1 MQRVAEACVDRISLK
16 EISVVKGE
24 PVKYNTPEKREKV
37 QGCPPFRMG
46 F

>member
-16 EISVVKGE
+16 EISVMKGE
-24 PVKYNTPEKREKV
+24 PVKYNTPEKGKRLKAVPHIE
-37 QGCPPFRMG
+37 RG